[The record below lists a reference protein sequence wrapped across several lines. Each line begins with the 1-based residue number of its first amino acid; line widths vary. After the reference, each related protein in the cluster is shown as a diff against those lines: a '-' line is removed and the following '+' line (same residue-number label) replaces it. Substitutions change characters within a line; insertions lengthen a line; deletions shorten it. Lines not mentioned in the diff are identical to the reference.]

1 MFNQLTNQTMK
12 NLIVL
17 NLFRVW
23 AFGLSL
29 MLAAGITYAIVQLA
43 TGNVPSTACFEF

>member
-1 MFNQLTNQTMK
+1 MFNQSTKHTMK
-12 NLIVL
+12 NLILL

-43 TGNVPSTACFEF
+43 TGNVSSTASFEF